1 MVIGQCFW
9 KEDGTFSL
17 IYMTLS
23 INGHSLAQPS
33 QEDNMD
39 QAPPKVSSLEPPT
52 SSSKPPKSSFVDPK
66 LKLHLSAA
74 SSQGN
79 NQKGKAVLVWT
90 EMVSSK
96 APPKVSSLEPPTSS
110 SKPPKS
116 SFVDPKLKLHLSAA
130 SSQGNNQKGKAV
142 QVWTEMVSSKSSAF
156 SSFSSRPPR
165 FPSPPKLPQSLE
177 PSLSAS
183 SSKSKRRNRQR
194 KKKNPSVKKGLSSPS
209 PSSLEPPLVI
219 YSPSS
224 PSSSESPPS
233 SPKLPPALRQT
244 FASAHSHV
252 RDQRGKT
259 CGYSLIKRGLSNP
272 SPSSLKP
279 ALLSSFV
286 PPPSCPREHSS
297 SSSGSPPSSPKLPPT
312 LRRAFSSPH
321 SHVANQRGKSYYS
334 WVQKVSLPIYKVPKN
349 IKASIK
355 KDRVPKVLDQP
366 LSPLTYKNY
375 FAALLYA
382 EEVYLENWK
391 DYQMLEVTLNL
402 QEAIIKAKKKDEKI
416 FVKLKLDSVP
426 ERRPFLLSRDFVY
439 ARPSG
444 RDVQPFEG
452 ILYRVVKSSH
462 ILVDFGHDFLYQH
475 HPKRTYDISFSFNRL
490 CFKRAHAA
498 VQAASYP
505 LFQNYIFPDCVPEK
519 IFISNDSTPK
529 AAVRQILGFYG
540 PPPYIIEG
548 QRSVIRTG
556 KTESKPYKLSKTG
569 EVVREA
575 ALQIYKSSPDDR
587 ILICAPLNSTCDEL
601 MISLKKVIPECD
613 MYRTNA
619 AFREVDEVP
628 IEILLSCDHD
638 GECFSCPPLAELQ
651 RFRLIFSTFV
661 TSFRLHNEGV
671 TAGHFSHIFLVDAA
685 LATEPETMIALANF
699 ANESTAVIVTGSA
712 NHQPNQVRSGMA
724 RTKGLKT
731 SYFKRLS
738 KMRTTSDDT

>member
-1 MVIGQCFW
+1 M
-9 KEDGTFSL
+9 D
-17 IYMTLS
+17 
-23 INGHSLAQPS
+23 HSLAHPS

-39 QAPPKVSSLEPPT
+39 QAPPKVSSLEPPI
-52 SSSKPPKSSFVDPK
+52 
-66 LKLHLSAA
+66 
-74 SSQGN
+74 
-79 NQKGKAVLVWT
+79 
-90 EMVSSK
+90 
-96 APPKVSSLEPPTSS
+96 SS

-156 SSFSSRPPR
+156 SSFSSKPPR
-165 FPSPPKLPQSLE
+165 SPSPPKFPQSLE

-209 PSSLEPPLVI
+209 PSTLEPPLVI
-219 YSPSS
+219 YSPSPPSS

-233 SPKLPPALRQT
+233 STKLPPALRQT

-279 ALLSSFV
+279 ALLSSSV

-312 LRRAFSSPH
+312 LRRAFSSHH
-321 SHVANQRGKSYYS
+321 SHVANQRGRSYYS
-334 WVQKVSLPIYKVPKN
+334 WVQKGSLPIYKVPKN

-382 EEVYLENWK
+382 EEVYLEKWK

-519 IFISNDSTPK
+519 IIISNNSTPK

-556 KTESKPYKLSKTG
+556 KSDSKPYKLSKTG
-569 EVVREA
+569 EIVREA

-724 RTKGLKT
+724 RTEGLKT
-731 SYFKRLS
+731 SYFERLS